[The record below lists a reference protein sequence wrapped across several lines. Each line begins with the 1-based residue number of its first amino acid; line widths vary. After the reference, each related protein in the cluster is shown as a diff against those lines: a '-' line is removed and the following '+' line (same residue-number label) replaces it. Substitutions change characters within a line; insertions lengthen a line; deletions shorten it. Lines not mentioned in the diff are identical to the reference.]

1 MKRNHALTFGLVL
14 AICLPGILLADD
26 EEGGSPLRQASNAN
40 WKTECG
46 ACHMT
51 YHPGLLPARSW
62 RKMMGGLDK
71 HFGQNAS
78 LDPIPQKEITS
89 FLVKFSA
96 DQGNTKYAKSIPAAS
111 TPLRITET
119 AWFKREHREVRTE
132 VWKRAKI
139 GSASNC
145 MACHKGAEQGDFSED
160 KVAIPR

>member
-1 MKRNHALTFGLVL
+1 MKRVNALAFALLVAAIGLPALSL
-14 AICLPGILLADD
+14 AD
-26 EEGGSPLRQASNAN
+26 EEGDRQLPQVSNAS
-40 WKTECG
+40 WKAECG

-62 RKMMGGLDK
+62 RKMMGGLEK

-78 LDPIPQKEITS
+78 LDSIPQKEITS

-96 DQGNTKYAKSIPAAS
+96 DQGSTKYAKSIPAAS

-119 AWFKREHREVRTE
+119 AWFKREHREVPAE

-139 GSASNC
+139 GSPSNC
-145 MACHKGAEQGDFSED
+145 IACHKGAEQGDFSED

>member
-14 AICLPGILLADD
+14 AICLPGISLADD
-26 EEGGSPLRQASNAN
+26 EEGNSLLRQASNAN

-62 RKMMGGLDK
+62 RKMMGGLEK

-78 LDPIPQKEITS
+78 LDPIPQKEITN

-96 DQGNTKYAKSIPAAS
+96 DQGNTKYAKSIPAGS

-119 AWFKREHREVRTE
+119 AWFKREHREVRAE